1 MAKRPA
7 SGESDPFDLPL
18 DDDIGNLDVDIN
30 DLRDLRIEDS
40 GDLDESLLSAVET
53 PSVRQPLTIGG
64 VIGGTLQIILIAVL
78 GVLIV
83 LALGFGVIFGGQ
95 QLGLVPTRANA
106 TLSIANL
113 LPSQLA
119 PATTAPESIAT
130 TTPAL
135 PTLTPDLT
143 CAGGVTWWNSQQIS
157 DNYAY
162 FTTQAVNDASD
173 PARQAAVLEQMR
185 IRREF
190 VANFPA
196 DSCVTEARDALLR
209 GIDATIE
216 VARVATSGDQ
226 AALNEKQAAQV
237 EAFAALTAALWG
249 LNINIDA
256 DSAPANGVARNGG
269 ANCGAQSW
277 YDTIQPHNDTF
288 LATADQI
295 DLTTM
300 TASAVRPLIETMRA
314 ERDAIA
320 ANTAPICASR
330 AQTLLLGALDS
341 YVQAL
346 EQQIEARSASGNY
359 SAYTRQNSLFLAWMR
374 WLGVR

>member
-7 SGESDPFDLPL
+7 SGESDPFDLPF
-18 DDDIGNLDVDIN
+18 DDDIGDLDVSID
-30 DLRDLRIEDS
+30 DLRVEDT
-40 GDLDESLLSAVET
+40 GDLDDSLLASVET
-53 PSVRQPLTIGG
+53 PSVRPPLTVGS
-64 VIGGTLQIILIAVL
+64 VIGGTVQVVLIVVL
-78 GVLIV
+78 AVLIV

-106 TLSIANL
+106 TLSIVNL

-119 PATTAPESIAT
+119 PATTAPEAIAT
-130 TTPAL
+130 VTPAL

-143 CAGGVTWWNSQQIS
+143 CAGGATWWNSQQIS
-157 DNYAY
+157 DNYEY
-162 FTTQAVNDASD
+162 FTIQAVNDASD

-185 IRREF
+185 IRRDF

-196 DSCVTEARDALLR
+196 DSCVSEAHDALLR

-216 VARVATSGDQ
+216 LARIATSGDQ
-226 AALNEKQAAQV
+226 AAINEKQAAQV
-237 EAFAALTAALWG
+237 QAFATLTAALWAV
-249 LNINIDA
+249 NVNIDA

-277 YDTIQPHNDTF
+277 YDSIQPHQETF
-288 LATADQI
+288 LATADRI
-295 DLTTM
+295 DLTIM
-300 TASAVRPLIETMRA
+300 TESAVRPLIETMQA

-320 ANTAPICASR
+320 SFAAPVCATR

-346 EQQIEARSASGNY
+346 ERQIEARSASGDY
-359 SAYTRQNSLFLAWMR
+359 TAYTRQNSLFLAWMR
-374 WLGVR
+374 WLGVS